1 MLISEHVLDKKSTV
15 KENLIVCDKTP
26 FSRPRIKKKHVSSY
40 SVRSFQFKMLKFFSV
55 KQKNMI
61 GIVGL
66 CVKTRLTELS
76 VNPPKV
82 RSISSLPFLNCKV
95 YI

>member
-1 MLISEHVLDKKSTV
+1 MTKRHLADQEL
-15 KENLIVCDKTP
+15 
-26 FSRPRIKKKHVSSY
+26 KKKHVSSY

-66 CVKTRLTELS
+66 CGKLKHVFK
-76 VNPPKV
+76 
-82 RSISSLPFLNCKV
+82 SIKNVSMQSQRRVIV
-95 YI
+95 YLRF